1 MHLLFGRDITCT
13 EQDKTSQIP
22 VKTAAQMWKQCL
34 ISLYATMH
42 CPKMKQLE
50 TE

>member
-1 MHLLFGRDITCT
+1 MHLLFGGDITCT
-13 EQDKTSQIP
+13 EQDKTSEIP
-22 VKTAAQMWKQCL
+22 VKTAAQLWKQCS

-42 CPKMKQLE
+42 CSKIKRLE